1 MLASR
6 KANRAGQG
14 VNGLRSELYSLDQ
27 AVMKKDLLT
36 ILDLSPEE
44 IEALIQ
50 RASLLKEQFR
60 KGTVETT
67 LTGKTL
73 GLLFDK
79 PSTRTRVSF
88 EAAMYQLG
96 GQVIF
101 MSSKETQL
109 SRDESLRDTAQVL
122 SRYIDGIVV
131 RTYED
136 AGLQE
141 LAKYA
146 EIPVINGLTD
156 LYHPCQVLG
165 DILTIREK
173 KGELQPLRVAWV
185 GDGNNVAHSWINAAA
200 RLPFQ
205 LSLACPP
212 GYEPKRDILQQ
223 AQELAGDRIQFGHD
237 PEEAVRNADVIN
249 ADVWTSMGQDEERG
263 QRLAAFRDYQINTDL
278 VQRAKPDVIVMHCLP
293 AHRGEEITDEVMDG
307 PNAAI
312 LDQAENRMH
321 LQRALLDWLLGEK

>member
-1 MLASR
+1 
-6 KANRAGQG
+6 
-14 VNGLRSELYSLDQ
+14 
-27 AVMKKDLLT
+27 
-36 ILDLSPEE
+36 
-44 IEALIQ
+44 
-50 RASLLKEQFR
+50 
-60 KGTVETT
+60 
-67 LTGKTL
+67 
-73 GLLFDK
+73 
-79 PSTRTRVSF
+79 
-88 EAAMYQLG
+88 MYQLG

-122 SRYIDGIVV
+122 SRYINGIVV
-131 RTYED
+131 RTHEE

-212 GYEPKRDILQQ
+212 GYEPKSYILQQ

-237 PEEAVRNADVIN
+237 PAEAVRNADVIN
-249 ADVWTSMGQDEERG
+249 TDVWTSMGQDKERE
-263 QRLAAFRDYQINTDL
+263 QRLAAFRAYQINTDL
-278 VQRAKPDVIVMHCLP
+278 VQKAKPDVIVMHCLP

-321 LQRALLDWLLGEK
+321 LQRALLDWLLGGLA

>member
-1 MLASR
+1 
-6 KANRAGQG
+6 
-14 VNGLRSELYSLDQ
+14 
-27 AVMKKDLLT
+27 MKKNLLT
-36 ILDLSPEE
+36 ILDLSQEE
-44 IEALIQ
+44 IETLFQ
-50 RASLLKEQFR
+50 QASLLKEQFR
-60 KGTVETT
+60 QGSVATT
-67 LTGKTL
+67 LKGKTL

-109 SRDESLRDTAQVL
+109 SRDESWRDTALVL
-122 SRYIDGIVV
+122 SRYIDGLVV
-131 RTYED
+131 RTYDD
-136 AGLQE
+136 ASLQE
-141 LAKYA
+141 LARYA
-146 EIPVINGLTD
+146 EIPIINGLTD
-156 LYHPCQVLG
+156 LYHPCQVLS

-173 KGELQPLRVAWV
+173 KGDLQPLRVAWV

-212 GYEPKRDILQQ
+212 GYEPQQNILQP
-223 AQELAGDRIQFGHD
+223 AQKLAGDRIQFGHD
-237 PEEAVRNADVIN
+237 PAAAVRNADVIN
-249 ADVWTSMGQDEERG
+249 TDVWTSMGQDKER
-263 QRLAAFRDYQINTDL
+263 QLRLAAFRDYQINGDL
-278 VQRAKPDVIVMHCLP
+278 VRQAKADVIVLHCLP

-307 PNAAI
+307 PNSAI

-321 LQRALLDWLLGEK
+321 LQRALLNWLLGEK